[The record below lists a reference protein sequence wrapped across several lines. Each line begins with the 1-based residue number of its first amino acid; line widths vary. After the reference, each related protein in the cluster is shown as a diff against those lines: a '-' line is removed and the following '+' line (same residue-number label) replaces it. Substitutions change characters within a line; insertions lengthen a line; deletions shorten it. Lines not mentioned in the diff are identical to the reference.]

1 MIPRTVQ
8 RTYRMVQ
15 SVQIILLKL
24 VIRIIDQMLAAK
36 ILQGKPLCLDLDMSG
51 ISRIVLIDPFLPTPP
66 KLINTLNSSG
76 FLVDNAI
83 TKLCLVYEHPFFPVK
98 AMHR

>member
-1 MIPRTVQ
+1 
-8 RTYRMVQ
+8 MVQ